1 MHKTFSQY
9 LYEQKFKMIEF
20 DKDSKESDEESKSS
34 EDTDD
39 NKIKDDD
46 TSEKNKD
53 SKDDKSSDDN
63 DTIDDNSSKDKDD
76 KDKKKEN
83 PDKQG
88 VLRKIQYAH
97 LIYKRQ
103 DVDGTYT
110 ELWSYDINKGIKDEF
125 NIRNA
130 ILNGTDIDHKTGS
143 SPDNIQRYELWTSNN
158 RQFMQITGLPN

>member
-1 MHKTFSQY
+1 
-9 LYEQKFKMIEF
+9 MIEF
-20 DKDSKESDEESKSS
+20 DKDSEKSDEKSTNS
-34 EDTDD
+34 DEDIEKDTKKEDSSDD
-39 NKIKDDD
+39 KK
-46 TSEKNKD
+46 
-53 SKDDKSSDDN
+53 DKSSDDKK
-63 DTIDDNSSKDKDD
+63 KD
-76 KDKKKEN
+76 KKEN

-88 VLRKIQYAH
+88 VLRKIQNAH

-110 ELWSYDINKGIKDEF
+110 ELWTYDINKGVKDEF

-143 SPDNIQRYELWTSNN
+143 SPDNIQRYELWTSND

>member
-9 LYEQKFKMIEF
+9 LYEQKFKLIEF
-20 DKDSKESDEESKSS
+20 DKDSKKSAEKSTNSDDVDEQDVK
-34 EDTDD
+34 
-39 NKIKDDD
+39 NDD
-46 TSEKNKD
+46 TSSEKDK
-53 SKDDKSSDDN
+53 KSSDENSSDN
-63 DTIDDNSSKDKDD
+63 KKDDNEED
-76 KDKKKEN
+76 KKEN

-88 VLRKIQYAH
+88 VIRNIKHAH

-110 ELWSYDINKGIKDEF
+110 ELWAYDIAKGLKDEF

-143 SPDNIQRYELWTSNN
+143 SPDNVQRYELWTSGP

>member
-9 LYEQKFKMIEF
+9 LYEQKFKLIEF
-20 DKDSKESDEESKSS
+20 DKDSKKSDEK
-34 EDTDD
+34 T
-39 NKIKDDD
+39 KDSDEKD
-46 TSEKNKD
+46 VKDVKNKT
-53 SKDDKSSDDN
+53 SSDDN
-63 DTIDDNSSKDKDD
+63 KDTDGKSSKDKDD
-76 KDKKKEN
+76 KKEKEN

-88 VLRKIQYAH
+88 VLRKIQNAH

-110 ELWSYDINKGIKDEF
+110 ELWTYDINKGIKDEF

>member
-20 DKDSKESDEESKSS
+20 DKDSKENDEESKDSNDK
-34 EDTDD
+34 EV
-39 NKIKDDD
+39 KDLKNDA
-46 TSEKNKD
+46 SEKEKD
-53 SKDDKSSDDN
+53 SNDEKSSN
-63 DTIDDNSSKDKDD
+63 DKDD
-76 KDKKKEN
+76 KKKKEN

-88 VLRKIQYAH
+88 VLRKIQNAH

-110 ELWSYDINKGIKDEF
+110 ELWTYDIQKGVKDEF

>member
-1 MHKTFSQY
+1 MRKTFSQY

-20 DKDSKESDEESKSS
+20 DKDSKENDEESKNS
-34 EDTDD
+34 DD
-39 NKIKDDD
+39 KEVKDLNKD
-46 TSEKNKD
+46 TSDNDKD
-53 SKDDKSSDDN
+53 SHDEKSSN
-63 DTIDDNSSKDKDD
+63 DKDD
-76 KDKKKEN
+76 KHDKEKKEN

-110 ELWSYDINKGIKDEF
+110 ELWTYDIQKGVKDEF

-143 SPDNIQRYELWTSNN
+143 SPDNVQRYELWTSNN

>member
-20 DKDSKESDEESKSS
+20 DKDSKENDEESKDSNDK
-34 EDTDD
+34 EV
-39 NKIKDDD
+39 KDLKND
-46 TSEKNKD
+46 TSENEKD
-53 SKDDKSSDDN
+53 SNDEKSSN
-63 DTIDDNSSKDKDD
+63 DKDD
-76 KDKKKEN
+76 KKKKEN

-88 VLRKIQYAH
+88 VLRKIQNAH

-110 ELWSYDINKGIKDEF
+110 ELWTYDIQKGVKDEF

>member
-1 MHKTFSQY
+1 MCPFYNWYGKQNMHTTFSQY

-20 DKDSKESDEESKSS
+20 DKDSKKSDEKSTNS
-34 EDTDD
+34 EEKEEKDI
-39 NKIKDDD
+39 KKDDISSD
-46 TSEKNKD
+46 KD
-53 SKDDKSSDDN
+53 EKSSDDN
-63 DTIDDNSSKDKDD
+63 KDD
-76 KDKKKEN
+76 KKKNKKEN

-88 VLRKIQYAH
+88 VIRNIKNAH

-110 ELWSYDINKGIKDEF
+110 ELWAYDIAKGLKDEF
-125 NIRNA
+125 NVRNA

>member
-9 LYEQKFKMIEF
+9 LYEQKFKLIEF
-20 DKDSKESDEESKSS
+20 DKDSEKSDEKSINS
-34 EDTDD
+34 DDKDEKNNQPDEKSNDDGD
-39 NKIKDDD
+39 NK
-46 TSEKNKD
+46 
-53 SKDDKSSDDN
+53 KSSDDK
-63 DTIDDNSSKDKDD
+63 KD
-76 KDKKKEN
+76 DKKKEN

-88 VLRKIQYAH
+88 VLRKIQNAH

-110 ELWSYDINKGIKDEF
+110 ELWTYDIQKGVKDEF

-143 SPDNIQRYELWTSNN
+143 SPDNVQRYELWTSGP

>member
-20 DKDSKESDEESKSS
+20 DKDSKENDEESKDSNDK
-34 EDTDD
+34 EV
-39 NKIKDDD
+39 KDLKNDA
-46 TSEKNKD
+46 SEKEKD
-53 SKDDKSSDDN
+53 SNDEKSSN
-63 DTIDDNSSKDKDD
+63 DKDD
-76 KDKKKEN
+76 NKKKEN

-88 VLRKIQYAH
+88 VLRKIQNAH

-103 DVDGTYT
+103 DVDSTYT
-110 ELWSYDINKGIKDEF
+110 ELWTYDIQKGVKDEF

>member
-9 LYEQKFKMIEF
+9 LYEQKFKLIEF
-20 DKDSKESDEESKSS
+20 DKDSKKSDEKSINS
-34 EDTDD
+34 D
-39 NKIKDDD
+39 NKDEKDIKQDEKTTDEGDD
-46 TSEKNKD
+46 K
-53 SKDDKSSDDN
+53 KSSDD
-63 DTIDDNSSKDKDD
+63 KKDD
-76 KDKKKEN
+76 EKNKKEN

-88 VLRKIQYAH
+88 VLRKIQNAH

-103 DVDGTYT
+103 DIDGTYT
-110 ELWSYDINKGIKDEF
+110 ELWAYDIQKGLKDEF

-143 SPDNIQRYELWTSNN
+143 SPDNVQRYELWTSVP